1 MREILTLTWQY
12 KTLADLED
20 KIRQH
25 LNDQASMREETAA
38 AAAAAEKTNDEVDEA
53 LLPLEDKHIDDLDKL
68 HEDRESF
75 EEQMLAK
82 VEEHSVRLQ
91 QTIARQE
98 AEKKSLDALRSEY
111 DEVVKQR
118 EDRADKVKALERL
131 LNERN
136 KNLISAR
143 AELDKIV
150 KDRRQKKLEWDRL
163 QELRANRKKAYLEA
177 RESFDTYAA
186 QSKARRAQFD
196 ALFVGNTSINA
207 ERLRVLR
214 VAGNFHHGNKDREL
228 EAARLEQM
236 SWQPADSQLQ
246 AIFMPDGRVLK
257 SDVDSPKDAEETR
270 VRLEPEIRRLLDE
283 FFEDYPASEEME
295 FSLAKAHIWTRM
307 PFLHMVQYEDFV
319 KRAYEEQYAKF
330 QERMKTITPR
340 RLFKATTRELLAYG
354 YAPRELEGKGQ
365 QELTAML
372 KDNNGTGVT
381 DLEREIM
388 QAADGFDTHQ
398 AQEEHVA
405 REKARADAEAAEER
419 TREGERKK
427 EQFEIEA
434 DAGAAGADEIA
445 GIAECSDE
453 ESGSNSG
460 EDGRDLEP
468 DDAERDRPSDQGE
481 DSDRGEDD
489 DASEQEHDS
498 SDGQDS

>member
-1 MREILTLTWQY
+1 
-12 KTLADLED
+12 
-20 KIRQH
+20 
-25 LNDQASMREETAA
+25 MREETAA

-150 KDRRQKKLEWDRL
+150 KDRRQKKVEWDRL
-163 QELRANRKKAYLEA
+163 RELRANRKKAYLEA

-214 VAGNFHHGNKDREL
+214 VAGKFHHGNKDREL
-228 EAARLEQM
+228 EAARLLQM
-236 SWQPADSQLQ
+236 SWQPADSQLK

-257 SDVDSPKDAEETR
+257 PDVDAPQDAEETR

-319 KRAYEEQYAKF
+319 KRAYEEQYAIF

-340 RLFKATTRELLAYG
+340 RLFKATKRELLAYG

-372 KDNNGTGVT
+372 KDNNGTGIT

-388 QAADGFDTHQ
+388 QAAEGFDTLQ

-445 GIAECSDE
+445 GIAECSDGHSEDGLGANNTEADDAKEDHSERSDE
-453 ESGSNSG
+453 ESGSDSG

-468 DDAERDRPSDQGE
+468 DDTEGDRPSEQGE
-481 DSDRGEDD
+481 DSDRGEDH
-489 DASEQEHDS
+489 DATEQEHDS